1 MLILL
6 RLERFQ
12 NLGTPHISSNDGNEN
27 DIIPSIMNIPTE
39 IKRVSEIKALGV
51 VIDLDA
57 RYLCLR
63 ALGLKAEARATIGYI
78 VYK

>member
-12 NLGTPHISSNDGNEN
+12 NLGTPPTSSNDGNEN
-27 DIIPSIMNIPTE
+27 EIIPSIMNVRTE
-39 IKRVSEIKALGV
+39 IKCVSEIKGV
-51 VIDLDA
+51 VIDLYV
-57 RYLCLR
+57 RYLCSR
-63 ALGLKAEARATIGYI
+63 ALGLKAEARATIWYI